1 MRKGF
6 PRIFGLL
13 AFTLLSGIV
22 FVASAAKRTPAVSV
36 FRDEGTPLDRIRS
49 DGAPYEDGPCTAS
62 WTEPSGF
69 YFLRTI
75 KSGCP
80 DDRFITLDFTT
91 PVQISSPGCRAV
103 LDPEANESLAICGPN
118 DVTDVRII
126 ANTLFKD
133 TALASGTAVSLHF
146 SQKIGGDFT
155 GPAPFELSFEEPVP
169 VDGDSTF
176 RVLEAGAN
184 AVAELYQNVQQG
196 KRTIKVSLGRYNMP
210 FQLTVT
216 KQ

>member
-1 MRKGF
+1 MRNWLT
-6 PRIFGLL
+6 RILVLL
-13 AFTLLSGIV
+13 AITLLGRIV
-22 FVASAAKRTPAVSV
+22 FLASAATQTPARSD
-36 FRDEGTPLDRIRS
+36 FHDDPSDRIRS
-49 DGAPYEDGPCTAS
+49 DGAFYEDGPCTAS
-62 WTEPSGF
+62 RTEPRGS

-75 KSGCP
+75 RSGCL
-80 DDRFITLDFTT
+80 DARFITLDFTQT
-91 PVQISSPGCRAV
+91 SPGFCPV
-103 LDPEANESLAICGPN
+103 FDPEAGESLNICGPN

-133 TALASGTAVSLHF
+133 GALTTAVSLHF
-146 SQKIGGDFT
+146 SQKDGGDFT

-169 VDGDSTF
+169 ITDGDSTF
-176 RVLEAGAN
+176 RVLEAGAS

>member
-1 MRKGF
+1 
-6 PRIFGLL
+6 LL

-22 FVASAAKRTPAVSV
+22 FVASAAKRTPAESV
-36 FRDEGTPLDRIRS
+36 FRDDLLTPDRIRS
-49 DGAPYEDGPCTAS
+49 DGASYGASYTDGLCTAS

-75 KSGCP
+75 KSGCT
-80 DDRFITLDFTT
+80 DDRFITLDFMT
-91 PVQISSPGCRAV
+91 PVGISSPGCRVV
-103 LDPEANESLAICGPN
+103 LDPEANESLDICAPN

-133 TALASGTAVSLHF
+133 GALTTTVSLHF
-146 SQKIGGDFT
+146 SQKNGGDFT
-155 GPAPFELSFEEPVP
+155 GPAPFELSFEAPVP
-169 VDGDSTF
+169 ITGGDSTF

-196 KRTIKVSLGRYNMP
+196 KRNTKVSLGRYKMP

-216 KQ
+216 KE

>member
-1 MRKGF
+1 MRNGF
-6 PRIFGLL
+6 PRIIVLL
-13 AFTLLSGIV
+13 AFILLIGIV
-22 FVASAAKRTPAVSV
+22 FVASAAKRTLAVSD
-36 FRDEGTPLDRIRS
+36 FRDDLPDRIQS
-49 DGAPYEDGPCTAS
+49 DGAPYTDGTCTAS

-75 KSGCP
+75 KSGCLNG
-80 DDRFITLDFTT
+80 RFIKLDFTQT
-91 PVQISSPGCRAV
+91 SPGLCPV
-103 LDPEANESLAICGPN
+103 FDPEAGKNLNICGPN

-133 TALASGTAVSLHF
+133 GVLTTTVSLHF
-146 SQKIGGDFT
+146 SQKDGGDFT

>member
-6 PRIFGLL
+6 PRIFVLL
-13 AFTLLSGIV
+13 ALTLLSGIV
-22 FVASAAKRTPAVSV
+22 FVASAAKRTPAVSE
-36 FRDEGTPLDRIRS
+36 FRDYSSDRIRS
-49 DGAPYEDGPCTAS
+49 DGAPYTDGTCTAS

-80 DDRFITLDFTT
+80 NGRFIKLDFGGQ
-91 PVQISSPGCRAV
+91 VEISPPGCRSV
-103 LDPEANESLAICGPN
+103 SDPEAGKSLNICGPN
-118 DVTDVRII
+118 NVHDVRII
-126 ANTLFKD
+126 ANTLFKYG
-133 TALASGTAVSLHF
+133 ALTTTVSLHF
-146 SQKIGGDFT
+146 IQKDGGDFT

-176 RVLEAGAN
+176 RVLEAGAD

-196 KRTIKVSLGRYNMP
+196 KRTTKVSLGRYNMP

-216 KQ
+216 KR